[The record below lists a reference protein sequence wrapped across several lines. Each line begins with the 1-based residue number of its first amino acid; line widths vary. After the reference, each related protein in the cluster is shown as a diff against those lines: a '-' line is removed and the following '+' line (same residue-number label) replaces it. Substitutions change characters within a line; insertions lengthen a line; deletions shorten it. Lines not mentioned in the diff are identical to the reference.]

1 MADRPTYVWTGS
13 AWDTIADPGAVR
25 ESLVTAKGQV
35 VGASGSGVTV
45 AIPAASGNG
54 QVIVSDSAQ
63 ASGNKFSSEV
73 GTLSFPDGSASAPS
87 ITNTGDP
94 NTGIYFPAADTV
106 GIATGGL
113 PAAVFVAGA
122 ISNPTFTGTPAAPTA
137 AVDTNTTQV
146 ATTAF
151 VLGQGGT
158 ATPLVNGTASVGSSP
173 RYARQDHIHG
183 TDTSRAPLAS
193 PTFTGVPAAPTA
205 AADTNTTQ
213 VATTAYVV
221 GQAGGSTPLVN
232 GTASAGSSQRY
243 ARQDHVHPSDTSRIA
258 NSLVTTKGDLIVRDS
273 SAPARLGVG
282 TNGQVLKANSA
293 TSTGLEWAA
302 DEGIPASL
310 LDAKG
315 DLIVASAD
323 NAAARLAVGAND
335 TVLTADSAAANGVKW
350 AAPRFAPQL
359 VLIYETTVDG
369 TTRTVTFS
377 KGSYSYL
384 KAMRVRCVGGGGAGG
399 GGIQAGS
406 PNIGQGGGGGA
417 GGYSEKWF
425 DDAAI
430 ASLSASVTVTIGAGG
445 AGVSGAVGS
454 TGTASSFGALMS
466 AAGGSGGDVSTA
478 ASGTQSP
485 SGASTRNASTGGDIN
500 IDSTLGHPGL
510 VVAGSATRF
519 GLGAEG
525 PLGGGIAQGRATAG
539 NGLAGQK
546 WGGGG
551 GGAFVNLTTNRAGGK
566 GGDGVVIIELYG

>member
-1 MADRPTYVWTGS
+1 
-13 AWDTIADPGAVR
+13 
-25 ESLVTAKGQV
+25 
-35 VGASGSGVTV
+35 
-45 AIPAASGNG
+45 
-54 QVIVSDSAQ
+54 
-63 ASGNKFSSEV
+63 
-73 GTLSFPDGSASAPS
+73 
-87 ITNTGDP
+87 
-94 NTGIYFPAADTV
+94 
-106 GIATGGL
+106 
-113 PAAVFVAGA
+113 
-122 ISNPTFTGTPAAPTA
+122 
-137 AVDTNTTQV
+137 
-146 ATTAF
+146 
-151 VLGQGGT
+151 
-158 ATPLVNGTASVGSSP
+158 
-173 RYARQDHIHG
+173 
-183 TDTSRAPLAS
+183 
-193 PTFTGVPAAPTA
+193 
-205 AADTNTTQ
+205 
-213 VATTAYVV
+213 
-221 GQAGGSTPLVN
+221 
-232 GTASAGSSQRY
+232 
-243 ARQDHVHPSDTSRIA
+243 
-258 NSLVTTKGDLIVRDS
+258 LIVRDS